1 MIKQIIKVLPKN
13 GKNPYNAAHA
23 VTGVIPGHLQHKTS
37 DISIFLFLVIAAIDI
52 SEFEILVK

>member
-1 MIKQIIKVLPKN
+1 MIKQIKVLPKN

-37 DISIFLFLVIAAIDI
+37 GIISIFLFLVIAAIDI

>member
-37 DISIFLFLVIAAIDI
+37 GISIFLFLVIAAIDI